1 MENLQTD
8 IQTQYK
14 HVFHLLL
21 ILSICQDP
29 HGFLG
34 TVTIIRGF
42 IGYLWLRRI
51 ASNFKS
57 QQKWEHLPC
66 FTSAEIIRKGVRLI
80 DGVIELVW
88 HLGFRP
94 TPAREPQNIELLL
107 SSMKYVLHYEHTGR
121 LAKKICSVSLRVVP
135 FGMSVFRN
143 VIKQFK

>member
-8 IQTQYK
+8 IQTQYM

-42 IGYLWLRRI
+42 VGYLWLRRI

-57 QQKWEHLPC
+57 QQNWEHLPC

-88 HLGFRP
+88 HIGFRP
-94 TPAREPQNIELLL
+94 TPAREPQNIELL
-107 SSMKYVLHYEHTGR
+107 SSLKHVLHYEHTGR